1 METRLLG
8 RTGVTVSRYCLGA
21 MMFGSMGNAD
31 HDDSVRIIHKALDS
45 GINFID
51 TADAYSRGESEQIVA
66 KALKGRRD
74 SVVLATK
81 FFNHMYPDDPNA
93 RGGSR
98 RWIMR
103 AVEESLSRLDT
114 DYIDLYQMH
123 RFDERVDLEETLGA
137 LHDLVQTGKVR
148 MIGHS
153 AYPAERIV
161 EAQWVAQAN
170 GLTRFRCEQVSY
182 SILRR
187 SCERA
192 VLPTC
197 ARYGMGVITYSPLGG
212 SWLSGK
218 FRSLDDIPAE
228 SRLVTMARR
237 WGIGIDSPI
246 NRRRLEV
253 ALAVNDLAEQ
263 HATKPAHFATAFAM
277 EHPLVTSVIIG
288 PRTMEQLD
296 DLLACAELRLSPEA
310 LDAIDEIVAP
320 GTDLIASDPSS
331 DPSALLPASRR
342 RG

>member
-1 METRLLG
+1 
-8 RTGVTVSRYCLGA
+8 
-21 MMFGSMGNAD
+21 MMFGAMGNAD
-31 HDDSVRIIHKALDS
+31 HDDCVRIIHKALDS

-74 SVVLATK
+74 QVVLATK

-98 RWIMR
+98 LWIMR
-103 AVEESLSRLDT
+103 AVDDSLRRLDT
-114 DYIDLYQMH
+114 DYLDLYQMH
-123 RFDERVDLEETLGA
+123 RFDERVDLDETLGA
-137 LHDLVQTGKVR
+137 LHDLVQAGKVR

-161 EAQWVAQAN
+161 EAQWVAERG

-187 SCERA
+187 SCERG

-218 FRSLDDIPAE
+218 FGSLDDIPSS
-228 SRLVTMARR
+228 SRLAVMAKR
-237 WGIGIDSPI
+237 WGIGLDSPV

-253 ALAVNDLAEQ
+253 ALQVGELAAQ
-263 HATKPAHFATAFAM
+263 QQLPLAHLATAWAM

-296 DLLACAELRLSPEA
+296 DLLSCADLRLPVDV
-310 LDAIDEIVAP
+310 LDAIDGIVAP

-331 DPSALLPASRR
+331 DPSSLLAANRR
-342 RG
+342 RARPI